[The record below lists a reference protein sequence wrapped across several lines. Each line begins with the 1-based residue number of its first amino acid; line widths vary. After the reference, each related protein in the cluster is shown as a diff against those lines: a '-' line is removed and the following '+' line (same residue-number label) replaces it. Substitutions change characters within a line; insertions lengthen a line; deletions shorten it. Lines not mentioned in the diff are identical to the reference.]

1 MNNMR
6 EIRFVATNFS
16 NLQGLKAIPLGIL
29 LILVSLWANGLE
41 QAAGF
46 TDLLIPIV
54 EAIGCFVLIYVID
67 RYYRRTFGRVQRT
80 PESLR
85 LEGLISVI
93 GGVIALGAVWL
104 DMTRM
109 LPLSLVGL
117 VFAVGLLADY
127 IRITWLVKGRFLLY
141 YPIGALI
148 MAVVSV
154 LPLIG
159 LPDWWHPCG
168 LVSQMI
174 GITITV
180 GFLSIIAGIWG
191 HIFLVRT
198 LSPVTEEK

>member
-1 MNNMR
+1 MNDMR

-16 NLQGLKAIPLGIL
+16 NLQGLKAVPLGIL
-29 LILVSLWANGLE
+29 LVLVSLWANSLDH
-41 QAAGF
+41 AAGF
-46 TDLLIPIV
+46 TDLLVPIL
-54 EAIGCFVLIYVID
+54 EALGTFTLIIVID

-104 DMTRM
+104 DMTRT

-117 VFAVGLLADY
+117 VFAAGLLADY
-127 IRITWLVKGRFLLY
+127 VRITWLVKGRFLLY

-148 MAVVSV
+148 MAVMSI

-159 LPDWWHPCG
+159 LPEWWHACG
-168 LVSQMI
+168 FVSQMI
-174 GITITV
+174 GITIV
-180 GFLSIIAGIWG
+180 IGILSIIAGFWG
-191 HIFLVRT
+191 HIYLVRT

>member
-159 LPDWWHPCG
+159 LPDWWHACG